1 MSFLHFIIGI
11 ISRSLDLLPLTLKWK
26 FCSLFPSRICNSL
39 IRHGSS
45 RSIKWIIPEGSF
57 KLQVSPGDDF
67 FGMYLRGVLESW
79 ESEALNY
86 WYQHSRGADTVVDVG
101 SYIGA
106 YSLIAASGAGA
117 SRVISFEPNLE
128 GWKASNLNAKK
139 NSLDSKIQVFPVA
152 LGKNNA
158 IVPLIA
164 PKGRN
169 FSSSAMLSTESVV
182 IQDDWE
188 VVNYVTC
195 KPLDHILDFADTKS
209 ISLIKIDTE
218 GSEIDVL
225 MGASNIL
232 RVHHPRLI
240 VECLASGAYEVI
252 QNYLDNFGYKVGTP
266 LDGCHFN
273 CLTCPEDSCEYKARN
288 FAFY

>member
-1 MSFLHFIIGI
+1 MYFLHRVIRI
-11 ISRSLDLLPLTLKWK
+11 ISCSLDLLPLTLKWK
-26 FCSLFPSRICNSL
+26 FCSLFPTRICNSL

-45 RSIKWIIPEGSF
+45 RSIKWVTPEGNF

-67 FGMYLRGVLESW
+67 FGMHLRGMLESW
-79 ESEALNY
+79 ESEALSY
-86 WYQHSRGADTVVDVG
+86 WYQHSRGVDTVVDVG

-106 YSLIAASGAGA
+106 YSLIAASGGGA
-117 SRVISFEPNLE
+117 SKVISFEPNIE

-139 NSLDSKIQVFPVA
+139 NSLDSRIQVFPVA
-152 LGKNNA
+152 LGKKDA

-169 FSSSAMLSTESVV
+169 FSSSAMLSTESLLVNE
-182 IQDDWE
+182 DWE
-188 VVNYVTC
+188 VVNLVTC
-195 KPLDHILDFADTKS
+195 KPLDHILDFADINS

-225 MGASNIL
+225 IGASNVL

-240 VECLASGAYEVI
+240 VECLDGGAFEVI
-252 QNYLDNFGYKVGTP
+252 QNYLLDFGYKEGTP

-273 CLTCPEDSCEYKARN
+273 CVTCLEDSCKNKARN